1 MSCPP
6 LEEEVQSQ
14 RGVDLEK
21 TIDLFLKI
29 VPSDIQS
36 RVPIMTLI
44 KAKDIFIT
52 PDKYK
57 QHKQRGNLSFDL
69 KLNHLGFF

>member
-29 VPSDIQS
+29 VLSDIQS

-44 KAKDIFIT
+44 KAKDSIIT
-52 PDKYK
+52 LDKYE
-57 QHKQRGNLSFDL
+57 HFGGMMR
-69 KLNHLGFF
+69 

>member
-29 VPSDIQS
+29 VLSDIQS
-36 RVPIMTLI
+36 RAPIMTLI
-44 KAKDIFIT
+44 KAKDSFIT
-52 PDKYK
+52 LDK
-57 QHKQRGNLSFDL
+57 
-69 KLNHLGFF
+69 